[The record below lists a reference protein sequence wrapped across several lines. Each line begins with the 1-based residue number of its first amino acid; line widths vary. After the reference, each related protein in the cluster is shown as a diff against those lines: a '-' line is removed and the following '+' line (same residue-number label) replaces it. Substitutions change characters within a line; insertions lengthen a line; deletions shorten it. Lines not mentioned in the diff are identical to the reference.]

1 MTSKPPVDPRKSA
14 SPVQAGRSS
23 QGASSA
29 SANPSSTSANPT
41 AAKELEV
48 IEYYLSMA
56 DLSEAELR
64 ESIAE
69 IPPVPTDATWPQ
81 VHISGA
87 RGQHGALMRLDHSI
101 VLHVD
106 GDVGDYAF
114 AFNSRCDVRLS
125 GSAGHGVGEG
135 MRSGSIRVRQNAGT
149 GAGAAMVGG
158 TLAIYGWAGPRCGA
172 AMRGGGIFVK
182 GDVGDETGVGA
193 IGGMIVIG
201 GDAGHHLGDAMNN
214 VNVFIRG
221 QAASLAAGVTEA
233 PLRKREQLRLGLL
246 LINASIRGDAT
257 EFRRIVPIAMLQAE
271 EARRGEI
278 NPNWR

>member
-1 MTSKPPVDPRKSA
+1 MTHQRPVDPRKP
-14 SPVQAGRSS
+14 SPAP
-23 QGASSA
+23 A
-29 SANPSSTSANPT
+29 T
-41 AAKELEV
+41 EEV
-48 IEYYLSMA
+48 AEYYLSLA
-56 DLSEAELR
+56 DLTEAELR

-69 IPPVPTDATWPQ
+69 IPAVPSDATWPQ
-81 VHISGA
+81 VHVSGA
-87 RGQHGALMRLDHSI
+87 SGQSSSLMRLDHSI

-106 GDVGDYAF
+106 GNLGDYAF
-114 AFNSRCDVRLS
+114 AHNSRVDIRLS
-125 GSAGHGVGEG
+125 GSVGHGVGEG
-135 MRSGSIRVRQNAGT
+135 MRSGSIRVRQHAGT

-158 TLAIYGWAGPRCGA
+158 TLAVYGSAGPRCGA

-201 GDAGHHLGDAMNN
+201 GDAGERLGDAMNN
-214 VNVFIRG
+214 VTVFIRG
-221 QAASLAAGVTEA
+221 AAASLAAGVTEA

-257 EFRRIVPIAMLQAE
+257 EFRRIVPIAMLEAE
-271 EARRGEI
+271 EARRGEV